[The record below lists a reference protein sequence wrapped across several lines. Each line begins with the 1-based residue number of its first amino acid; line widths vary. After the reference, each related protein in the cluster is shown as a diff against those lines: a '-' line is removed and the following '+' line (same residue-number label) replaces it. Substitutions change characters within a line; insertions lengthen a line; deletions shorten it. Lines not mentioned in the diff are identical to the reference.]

1 MTRRTAG
8 PLKVAIVDPDAA
20 ARSHLSRLLSCT
32 LTPPTSVVLECSTTD
47 IFALEGLSV
56 ALDAVFA
63 DITMP
68 GSWRLAEPGRP
79 SLLRPELV
87 FVASSDEY
95 AAKAFDL
102 EAADY
107 LTKPFSED
115 RSLQTV
121 RRLWRR
127 CRSPRVQSRSD
138 TLTERQTRILD
149 LLSQGLSNK
158 EIARALGVSHFT
170 VRNNI
175 SLLFRLFEVS
185 RRAELATVLGDR
197 PSSRINQAAP

>member
-1 MTRRTAG
+1 
-8 PLKVAIVDPDAA
+8 
-20 ARSHLSRLLSCT
+20 
-32 LTPPTSVVLECSTTD
+32 VVLECSTTD
-47 IFALEGLSV
+47 TFVLKGLSV

-87 FVASSDEY
+87 FVASSHEY

-102 EAADY
+102 EAADF

>member
-8 PLKVAIVDPDAA
+8 PLKVAIVDPDVA
-20 ARSHLSRLLSCT
+20 ARSHLSRLLSGT
-32 LTPPTSVVLECSTTD
+32 VTPPTSVVLECSTTD
-47 IFALEGLSV
+47 IFVLEGVSV

-87 FVASSDEY
+87 FIASSHEY

-102 EAADY
+102 EAADF

>member
-8 PLKVAIVDPDAA
+8 PLKVAIVDPDVA
-20 ARSHLSRLLSCT
+20 ARSHLSRLLSGT
-32 LTPPTSVVLECSTTD
+32 VTPPTSVVLECSTTD
-47 IFALEGLSV
+47 IFLLEGVSV

-87 FVASSDEY
+87 FVASSHEY

-102 EAADY
+102 EAADF

-197 PSSRINQAAP
+197 PSSRINPAAP

>member
-8 PLKVAIVDPDAA
+8 PLKVAIVDPDVA
-20 ARSHLSRLLSCT
+20 ARSHLSRLLSGT
-32 LTPPTSVVLECSTTD
+32 VTPPTSVVLECSTTD
-47 IFALEGLSV
+47 IFLLEGVSV

-87 FVASSDEY
+87 FVASSHEY

-102 EAADY
+102 EAADF

>member
-1 MTRRTAG
+1 
-8 PLKVAIVDPDAA
+8 VDPDVA
-20 ARSHLSRLLSCT
+20 ARSHLSRLLSGT
-32 LTPPTSVVLECSTTD
+32 VTPPTSVVLECSTTD
-47 IFALEGLSV
+47 IFVLEGVSV

-87 FVASSDEY
+87 FVASSHEY

-102 EAADY
+102 EAADF

>member
-1 MTRRTAG
+1 MIRRTAG
-8 PLKVAIVDPDAA
+8 PLKVAIVDPDVA
-20 ARSHLSRLLSCT
+20 ARSHLSRLLSGT
-32 LTPPTSVVLECSTTD
+32 VTPPTSVVLECSTTD
-47 IFALEGLSV
+47 IFVLEGVSV

>member
-8 PLKVAIVDPDAA
+8 PLKVAIVDPDVA
-20 ARSHLSRLLSCT
+20 ARSHLSRLLSGT
-32 LTPPTSVVLECSTTD
+32 VTPPTSVVLECSTTD
-47 IFALEGLSV
+47 IFVLEGVSV

-87 FVASSDEY
+87 FVASSHEY

-102 EAADY
+102 EAADF